1 MASIPEQ
8 RVCKQVRDRQ
18 LYNMQSSIQIATTRI
33 PALSF
38 LQVRCPSCR
47 SINRGCSMRLKIQM
61 LLNKCNLFHMQ

>member
-38 LQVRCPSCR
+38 FT
-47 SINRGCSMRLKIQM
+47 GQM
-61 LLNKCNLFHMQ
+61 PFLSLNQPWLLNET